1 MNTVTL
7 YTVAPA
13 GNAENDYNQMEQFV
27 AELNRFYEKFRLKVE
42 LNAYGMTLPVRKGGH
57 YSVKMLQNPLIG
69 QVKKS
74 VLCCVI
80 FFCKK
85 EELAPDEMNNLMRN
99 LIQQKKAE
107 VVVYFKPNEDMQPVR
122 NDIMRRIIQIDEK
135 TVLAE
140 EDQKRLSDM
149 AKNYLNFGCVRDRE
163 NKIKEAEAA
172 YRESLVIQRK
182 LSRMNEEAWL
192 QDLSLPYHNLGALYY
207 RTNRLKEAEPMYLEA
222 IRTRKKLIEKKG
234 ESYLSLLAMSQMNLG
249 ALYVR
254 TERLEEAEKIY
265 REALEIREKIT
276 VQSDERSMLQ
286 LADVYGNLGNVCSRQ
301 NRLEEAEEMFVKALD
316 IQKNMLNKIQEA
328 EFAEMMKAEA
338 EKAELEKAGTENTEI
353 KGAEAEESE
362 TMQSETASQE
372 LSKGQQIRAEINEQ
386 LSRQKQEQ
394 YKELQK
400 KTAMNSNTLGVLYL
414 KKKRPEDAEERYLTA
429 MKLYEELAK
438 DKPEEFEPPLS
449 MVYYNLGNI
458 YRSLKQV
465 EDAAEYLDKAYEMCS
480 SHKDTAPMCKQ
491 LYDAM
496 SEARKAAMKKQ
507 AEIVQLLEKKGKEE
521 QDKGQAAEAV
531 KYYQQAAALYREM
544 EGVEYQSK
552 AALLYTELGLLH
564 WDLEQLK
571 EAEMCYQMALLVYR
585 KLAEADES
593 HLPDVAV
600 ACYNLGLFY
609 QDTRDEEV
617 NDQLREAFETAGKCL
632 EVSEQCRE
640 IYENLEN
647 EPLYEQESDA
657 PGHGSAGDD
666 VGTENSGSTDGG
678 VNKEDSDSTDGGVN
692 KENSGSTGNR
702 VDKESWL
709 KRLFGKK

>member
-135 TVLAE
+135 TVLPQ

-182 LSRMNEEAWL
+182 LSRMNEDAWL

-222 IRTRKKLIEKKG
+222 IRTRQKLVEKKG

-316 IQKNMLNKIQEA
+316 IQKDMLNKIQEA

-338 EKAELEKAGTENTEI
+338 EKAE
-353 KGAEAEESE
+353 
-362 TMQSETASQE
+362 TASKD
-372 LSKGQQIRAEINEQ
+372 LSKGEQIRAEINEQ

-480 SHKDTAPMCKQ
+480 AHKDTAPMCKQ

-647 EPLYEQESDA
+647 EPLYEQESDES
-657 PGHGSAGDD
+657 GHD
-666 VGTENSGSTDGG
+666 SGSTDGG
-678 VNKEDSDSTDGGVN
+678 AGTESNDSAKEGASS
-692 KENSGSTGNR
+692 
-702 VDKESWL
+702 ESWL

>member
-135 TVLAE
+135 TVLPQ

-182 LSRMNEEAWL
+182 LSRMNEDAWL

-222 IRTRKKLIEKKG
+222 IRTRQKLVEKKG

-316 IQKNMLNKIQEA
+316 IQKDMLNKIQEA

-338 EKAELEKAGTENTEI
+338 EKAE
-353 KGAEAEESE
+353 
-362 TMQSETASQE
+362 TASKD
-372 LSKGQQIRAEINEQ
+372 LSKGEQIRAEINEQ

-480 SHKDTAPMCKQ
+480 AHKDTAPMCKQ

-647 EPLYEQESDA
+647 EPLYEQGSDV
-657 PGHGSAGDD
+657 PGHGSTGDD
-666 VGTENSGSTDGG
+666 VGTES
-678 VNKEDSDSTDGGVN
+678 SDSTGGGVN
-692 KENSGSTGNR
+692 KENSDSTGGGVDKGNSGSTVNS

>member
-107 VVVYFKPNEDMQPVR
+107 VVVYFKPNEDMQPAR

-135 TVLAE
+135 TVLPQ

-182 LSRMNEEAWL
+182 LSRMNEVAWL

-222 IRTRKKLIEKKG
+222 IRTRQKLVEKKG

-316 IQKNMLNKIQEA
+316 IQKDMLNKIQEA

-338 EKAELEKAGTENTEI
+338 EKAE
-353 KGAEAEESE
+353 
-362 TMQSETASQE
+362 TASKD
-372 LSKGQQIRAEINEQ
+372 LSKGEQIRAEINEQ

-480 SHKDTAPMCKQ
+480 AHKDTAPMCKQ

-647 EPLYEQESDA
+647 EPLYEQGSDV
-657 PGHGSAGDD
+657 PGHGSTGDD
-666 VGTENSGSTDGG
+666 VGTES
-678 VNKEDSDSTDGGVN
+678 SDSTGGGVN
-692 KENSGSTGNR
+692 KENSDSTGGGVDKGNSGSTGNS

>member
-135 TVLAE
+135 TVLPQ

-182 LSRMNEEAWL
+182 LSRMNEDAWL

-222 IRTRKKLIEKKG
+222 IRTRQKLVEKKG

-316 IQKNMLNKIQEA
+316 IQKDMLNKIQEA

-338 EKAELEKAGTENTEI
+338 EKAE
-353 KGAEAEESE
+353 
-362 TMQSETASQE
+362 TASKD
-372 LSKGQQIRAEINEQ
+372 LSKGEQIRAEINEQ

-414 KKKRPEDAEERYLTA
+414 KKKRPEDAEDRYLTA

-480 SHKDTAPMCKQ
+480 AHKDTAPMCKQ

-647 EPLYEQESDA
+647 EPLYEQGSDV
-657 PGHGSAGDD
+657 PGHGSTGDD
-666 VGTENSGSTDGG
+666 VGTES
-678 VNKEDSDSTDGGVN
+678 SDSTGGGVN
-692 KENSGSTGNR
+692 KENSDSTGGGVDKGNSGSTGNS

>member
-135 TVLAE
+135 TVLPQ

-182 LSRMNEEAWL
+182 LSRMNEDAWL

-222 IRTRKKLIEKKG
+222 IRTRQKLVEKKG

-316 IQKNMLNKIQEA
+316 IQKDMLNKIQEA

-338 EKAELEKAGTENTEI
+338 EKAE
-353 KGAEAEESE
+353 
-362 TMQSETASQE
+362 TASKD
-372 LSKGQQIRAEINEQ
+372 LSKGEQIRAEINEQ

-480 SHKDTAPMCKQ
+480 AHKDTAPMCKQ

-507 AEIVQLLEKKGKEE
+507 AEIVRLLEKKGKEE

-647 EPLYEQESDA
+647 EPLYEQGSDV
-657 PGHGSAGDD
+657 PGHGSTGDD
-666 VGTENSGSTDGG
+666 VGTES
-678 VNKEDSDSTDGGVN
+678 SDSTGGGVN
-692 KENSGSTGNR
+692 KENSDSTGGGVDKGNSGSTGNS